1 MNPSVICSARG
12 IARSIKHGSV
22 IEGHDFIE
30 IYRNNDLS
38 ILVCEF
44 CGYQH
49 IGWFIDPP
57 TIKSIKDGWVNE
69 NIHKAQSDTE

>member
-1 MNPSVICSARG
+1 MNPSLICSMRG

-30 IYRNNDLS
+30 IYRNTDLS
-38 ILVCEF
+38 ILVCEC

-57 TIKSIKDGWVNE
+57 TIKSIKNGWE
-69 NIHKAQSDTE
+69 NADMCKAPPDYE